1 MDELHRRIAANIRRI
16 ARAKKLVL
24 THLPDHAGVGR
35 GHFFAVLAGERSPT
49 IAWLAK
55 IASALDVDVSDLVR
69 PRR

>member
-1 MDELHRRIAANIRRI
+1 MDELHRRIAANIRRV
-16 ARAKKLVL
+16 ARAKKILL
-24 THLPDHAGVGR
+24 THLPDRAGVAR
-35 GHFFAVLAGERSPT
+35 GHFFAVIAGEGNPT